1 MEKRAKA
8 EEEIKEQLK
17 SIDLA
22 IENLTLELRA
32 YQRSR
37 VTEDMKPTPAD
48 LRY

>member
-1 MEKRAKA
+1 MVHRVKS
-8 EEEIKEQLK
+8 EEEIKNQLK

-32 YQRSR
+32 YQRNR
-37 VTEDMKPTPAD
+37 ITEDMKPTPAD